1 MALPATLSQGI
12 ISIYG
17 GGSDFGVSG
26 ISVINSGFY
35 FGMVDQVSIYS
46 SFSIYDNI
54 LFSEDA
60 IKARLLFVDYPY
72 TLLDETK
79 VILIEQAL

>member
-1 MALPATLSQGI
+1 MSLPATLSQGI

-26 ISVINSGFY
+26 ISVLNSRFY
-35 FGMVDQVSIYS
+35 FGVVDQVNIYS
-46 SFSIYDNI
+46 SFLIYDNI

-60 IKARLLFVDYPY
+60 IVARLLFIDYPY

>member
-26 ISVINSGFY
+26 ISLLNSGFY

-60 IKARLLFVDYPY
+60 IRARLLFIDYPY

>member
-1 MALPATLSQGI
+1 MSLPATLSQGI
-12 ISIYG
+12 VSIYG
-17 GGSDFGVSG
+17 GGSDVGVSG
-26 ISVINSGFY
+26 ISVLNSAFY
-35 FGMVDQVSIYS
+35 FGVVDQVSIYS

-54 LFSEDA
+54 LFPEDA
-60 IKARLLFVDYPY
+60 IKARLLFSDYPY

>member
-26 ISVINSGFY
+26 ISLLNSGFY

-60 IKARLLFVDYPY
+60 IKARLLFIDYPY

-79 VILIEQAL
+79 VILIEHAL

>member
-1 MALPATLSQGI
+1 MSLPATLSQGI
-12 ISIYG
+12 LSIYG
-17 GGSDFGVSG
+17 GGSDVGVSG
-26 ISVINSGFY
+26 ISVLNNYFY
-35 FGMVDQVSIYS
+35 FGIVNQVSIYS

-60 IKARLLFVDYPY
+60 IKARLLFSDYPY
-72 TLLDETK
+72 TLIDETK

>member
-26 ISVINSGFY
+26 ISVLNSGFY
-35 FGMVDQVSIYS
+35 FGMVDQVNIYS

>member
-1 MALPATLSQGI
+1 MALPATLSEGI

-26 ISVINSGFY
+26 ISVLNSGFY

>member
-1 MALPATLSQGI
+1 MALPATLSEGI

-26 ISVINSGFY
+26 ISILDSGFY
-35 FGMVDQVSIYS
+35 FGMIDQVSIYS

-54 LFSEDA
+54 LFSQDA
-60 IKARLLFVDYPY
+60 IKAKVLYLDYPY

>member
-26 ISVINSGFY
+26 ISVLNSGFY

>member
-1 MALPATLSQGI
+1 MALPAILSNGI

-26 ISVINSGFY
+26 ISALNPNFY

-46 SFSIYDNI
+46 SFSIYDYVM
-54 LFSEDA
+54 FPEDA
-60 IKARLLFVDYPY
+60 ITARVLYADSPY
-72 TLLDETK
+72 TLVDETK
-79 VILIEQAL
+79 IILIELAL

>member
-26 ISVINSGFY
+26 ISVLNSGFY

-60 IKARLLFVDYPY
+60 IKTRLLFVDYPY

>member
-26 ISVINSGFY
+26 ISLLNSGFY

-60 IKARLLFVDYPY
+60 IKARLLFIDYPY